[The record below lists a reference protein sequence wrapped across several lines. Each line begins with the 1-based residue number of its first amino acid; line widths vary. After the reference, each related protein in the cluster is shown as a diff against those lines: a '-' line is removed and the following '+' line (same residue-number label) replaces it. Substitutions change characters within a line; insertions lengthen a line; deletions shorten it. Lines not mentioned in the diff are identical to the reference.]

1 MAPFD
6 AFSRAFSLV
15 PAGQAPRTPFR
26 DPFLLSTPGYAEL
39 AERFAGC
46 TFEAGLYRVF
56 DAAAGAKATDLA
68 RAVYPGGAR
77 RLYPFAMDWLG
88 RMFALDADRVVD
100 GEPQIMLLEI
110 GTGDALEVPYG
121 LVAFHDEHLTDDP
134 EPALAVTGWGA
145 WSESHPDA
153 VPLPT
158 EKCVGYELP
167 LFVGGRDDPDNMEVS
182 DWEVYWTVVG
192 RLKLRTAGLSEG
204 TPIPDVGAG

>member
-6 AFSRAFSLV
+6 AFSRAFSLLPV
-15 PAGQAPRTPFR
+15 GQTAGAPLRN
-26 DPFLLSTPGYAEL
+26 PFLMATPGYAEL

-46 TFEAGLYRVF
+46 SFDEGLYRIF
-56 DAAAGAKATDLA
+56 DAGGGAKATQLA
-68 RAVYPGGAR
+68 RAVYPGGAQ

-88 RMFALDADRVVD
+88 RMFALDAERVVD

-121 LVAFHDEHLTDDP
+121 LVAFHDDHLTEDP
-134 EPALAVTGWGA
+134 EPALAVAGWGE
-145 WSESHPDA
+145 WSALHPETL
-153 VPLPT
+153 PLPA

-167 LFVGGRDDPDNMEVS
+167 LFLGGQDTPDNMEVS

-192 RLKLRTAGLSEG
+192 RLKLRTDGLAEG
-204 TPIPDVGAG
+204 TPIRDIGAG